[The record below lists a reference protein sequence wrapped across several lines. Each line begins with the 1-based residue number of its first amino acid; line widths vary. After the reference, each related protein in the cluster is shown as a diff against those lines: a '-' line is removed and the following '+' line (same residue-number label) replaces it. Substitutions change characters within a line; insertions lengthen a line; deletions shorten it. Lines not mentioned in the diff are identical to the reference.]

1 MEAESLLPHLENEWG
16 LNEKTDVATPWNV
29 CILLKCRILYVGSVF
44 TTGGASLFQ
53 RTLGLFLQ
61 KQGSQC
67 SLCVRSA
74 CIWSQ
79 SEHRHSGTVKMA
91 RAS

>member
-1 MEAESLLPHLENEWG
+1 MKAESQLPHLENKWG
-16 LNEKTDVATPWNV
+16 LNEKTDVETPWNLYIV
-29 CILLKCRILYVGSVF
+29 LKCRILYVGTVF

-53 RTLGLFLQ
+53 RALGLFLQ

-74 CIWSQ
+74 HIW
-79 SEHRHSGTVKMA
+79 
-91 RAS
+91 